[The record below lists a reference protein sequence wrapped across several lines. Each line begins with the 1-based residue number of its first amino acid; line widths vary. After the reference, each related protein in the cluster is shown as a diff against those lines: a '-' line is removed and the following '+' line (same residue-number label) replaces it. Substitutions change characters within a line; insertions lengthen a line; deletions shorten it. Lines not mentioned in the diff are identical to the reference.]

1 MKRVIARTLGAVL
14 AALLL
19 LSIAGTAANAADP
32 DKPAT
37 QTVPADPGY
46 DGGP

>member
-1 MKRVIARTLGAVL
+1 MRPVIARTVGAL
-14 AALLL
+14 MAALLL
-19 LSIAGTAANAADP
+19 LSIAGTVAYAADP

-46 DGGP
+46 DGAP

>member
-1 MKRVIARTLGAVL
+1 MKRVIARTLGAAL

-19 LSIAGTAANAADP
+19 LSIAGTVAYAGNP
-32 DKPAT
+32 DKPPT